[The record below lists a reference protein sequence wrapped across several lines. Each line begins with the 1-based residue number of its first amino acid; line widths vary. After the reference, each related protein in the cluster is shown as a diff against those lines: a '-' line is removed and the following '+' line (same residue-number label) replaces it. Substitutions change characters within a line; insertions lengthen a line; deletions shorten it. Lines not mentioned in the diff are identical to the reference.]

1 MVGPLRA
8 PYLSTTSKIDD
19 DETVDAEQGDP
30 AQTPGCCGLA
40 DSRPFMTRHRPV
52 MTAKLSSDSQLP
64 QLEIIGE

>member
-30 AQTPGCCGLA
+30 AQTPGCCGLVGNCKCRLA
-40 DSRPFMTRHRPV
+40 AP
-52 MTAKLSSDSQLP
+52 
-64 QLEIIGE
+64 